1 MSIDYNDQGVSEAQV
16 NNSNQD
22 NPQGLLEKPGLVVG
36 AVNWTGFWQVKE
48 EGGHARQRKWHD
60 QGTK

>member
-36 AVNWTGFWQVKE
+36 AVNWTGF
-48 EGGHARQRKWHD
+48 
-60 QGTK
+60 